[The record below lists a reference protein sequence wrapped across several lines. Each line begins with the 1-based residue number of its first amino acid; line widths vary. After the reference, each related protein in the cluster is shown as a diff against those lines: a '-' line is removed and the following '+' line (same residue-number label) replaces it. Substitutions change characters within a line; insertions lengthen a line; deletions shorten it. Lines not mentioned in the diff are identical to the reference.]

1 MKYTIKQKLIVS
13 YLIVSLIFG
22 LASFISYKNAK
33 EANESYEYLID
44 TVSEIRS
51 ITQEIQ
57 TNIAL
62 QIGYYRAYMLY
73 ENPKMR
79 ENLNDTNKRIE
90 DLINEGK
97 ELATLQETRD
107 RLDEIAE
114 INREFGQLANE
125 IMDSITIDK
134 QKALAKGLEEIV
146 PITNN
151 LTEKSE
157 ALHKMLKVDILD
169 KQVKETKNN
178 TRSGMTQVLIISIIA
193 TLFALGSGVII
204 SLLISR
210 PIVKLANLTKQVA
223 SGDLNVE
230 TLTIKSKDEIYYL
243 NESFEQM
250 TNNLREM
257 IRGIATNS
265 DQVAAS
271 AEQLNASA
279 EQSSKA
285 AEAVASSI
293 QEIAAGAE
301 GATTKLENNSKSI
314 QQVVQGVLRISESTM
329 NVSQL
334 SKKTTIEAEEGGKF
348 VEDNLSQMKFIHES
362 VRRSNEVISSL
373 SQRSQEIGN
382 ILDVISG
389 IADQT
394 NLLALNAAIEA
405 ARAGEHGKGFAVV
418 ADEVRKLAEQS
429 QVSAKNIAEL
439 ISVIQ
444 KDTEESVRIMS
455 EVMENAEQG
464 VKVSVET
471 SNKFTQILDS
481 TRKITPQIEE
491 VTAAVQQISA
501 NIEEVST
508 SVDEI
513 AKNAQSNAMI
523 SEEVAAA
530 TEEQLASMQEIDA
543 SAQALAVMAEELK
556 VLVSRFKI

>member
-33 EANESYEYLID
+33 EANESYEYLLD

-114 INREFGQLANE
+114 LNREFGQQANE

-146 PITNN
+146 PITNH

-193 TLFALGSGVII
+193 TLFALGCGVII

-314 QQVVQGVLRISESTM
+314 QQVVQGVLRISDSTM

-513 AKNAQSNAMI
+513 AKNAQANAMI

-556 VLVSRFKI
+556 VLVNRFKI

>member
-33 EANESYEYLID
+33 EANESYEYLLD
-44 TVSEIRS
+44 TVSEIKS

-114 INREFGQLANE
+114 LNREFGQQANE

-146 PITNN
+146 PITNH

-193 TLFALGSGVII
+193 TLFALGCGVII

-314 QQVVQGVLRISESTM
+314 QQVVQGVLRISDSTM

-464 VKVSVET
+464 VKVSIET

-513 AKNAQSNAMI
+513 AKNAQANAMI

>member
-33 EANESYEYLID
+33 EANESYEYLLD

-114 INREFGQLANE
+114 LNREFGQQANE

-146 PITNN
+146 PITNH

-193 TLFALGSGVII
+193 TLFALGCGVII

-293 QEIAAGAE
+293 QEIASGAE

-314 QQVVQGVLRISESTM
+314 QQVVQGVLRISDSTM

-513 AKNAQSNAMI
+513 AKNAQANAMI

>member
-513 AKNAQSNAMI
+513 AKNAQANAMI

>member
-125 IMDSITIDK
+125 IMDSITVDK

-243 NESFEQM
+243 NKSFEQM

-543 SAQALAVMAEELK
+543 SAQSLAVMAEELK